1 MTNEIRMFNNEK
13 FGSIRIMQIN
23 GEPWFVGKDVAVIL
37 GYSDTA
43 KAIRVHVDE
52 EDKQLFKVD
61 ETATFTTS
69 NYGIYI
75 INESGLYS
83 LILSSKLPTAKEFKR
98 WVTSEVLPSI
108 RKTGGYGMPDFSNA
122 TITIAMSK
130 ETEEKYK
137 ELLNLKLDNEKRRA
151 EADELKSPFTR
162 FSKWKD
168 FTFTKLNALVSYKQ
182 EENPKY
188 NLKWAIREIV
198 IETEDRYDIN
208 FQDYQKKAIADYN
221 LSKAPYILQTI
232 EYYDELRNSFT
243 DTLEK
248 TLTEFGIDV
257 VVPMVIY
264 DSRTHKA
271 VGVDSRYNG
280 VSGYDKS
287 EVFDLKRKALD
298 ATYKANCPELAR
310 LVGVFDD

>member
-37 GYSDTA
+37 GYSNPRA
-43 KAIRVHVDE
+43 ALSRHVDD
-52 EDKQLFKVD
+52 EDKNTVVNPD
-61 ETATFTTS
+61 GNRGNPNMT
-69 NYGIYI
+69 I

-98 WVTSEVLPSI
+98 WVTSEVPPSI

-122 TITIAMSK
+122 NITIAMSK

-271 VGVDSRYNG
+271 VGVDLRYNG